1 MCCAPGP
8 RAVTSFAPM
17 LRLRAL
23 LVVLAASA
31 CTRETAGPSPSSA
44 SEVAPSAAP
53 EGMLWIPGGEFTMG
67 STDGLPDER
76 PPHRVRVSGFFLD
89 ATEVTNAQFR
99 AFVEATGYVT
109 IAERPLDADELM
121 RQAGPGA
128 QRPKPEDLQPGA
140 LVLDQAQTNG
150 WWWKW
155 QPGASWRKPDGVN
168 ALGPEHD
175 TLPVVQVAWDDARA
189 YCEWAGKRLPT
200 EAEWEY
206 AARGGLER
214 QRYVWGAD
222 KNPGGAHLANIWQG
236 RFPEHNRV
244 EDGFFGAAPV
254 KSFPPNGFGLY
265 DMSGNVWEWVSDW
278 YRPDTYA
285 KRGELS
291 VDPTG
296 PESSYDPQEPNPPKR
311 VNRGGSFLCS
321 DNYCIG
327 YRPSARMKS
336 SPDTGLFHTGFRCA
350 LTPPREKSV
359 ER

>member
-1 MCCAPGP
+1 
-8 RAVTSFAPM
+8 M

-31 CTRETAGPSPSSA
+31 CTRETAGPSPSNSRATSA
-44 SEVAPSAAP
+44 ESAPIAAP
-53 EGMLWIPGGEFTMG
+53 DGMLWIPGGEFTMG

-128 QRPKPEDLQPGA
+128 QRPSPEDLQPGA

-168 ALGPEHD
+168 ALAPEHD

-206 AARGGLER
+206 AARGGSEAA
-214 QRYVWGAD
+214 RYGEIETVAWYEANSGAQ
-222 KNPGGAHLANIWQG
+222 AH
-236 RFPEHNRV
+236 
-244 EDGFFGAAPV
+244 PV
-254 KSFPPNGFGLY
+254 GEKQPNAFGLY
-265 DMSGNVWEWVSDW
+265 DTLGNVAEWVADW
-278 YRPDTYA
+278 GGSTYEA
-285 KRGELS
+285 EPVSR
-291 VDPTG
+291 
-296 PESSYDPQEPNPPKR
+296 DPQGPSSGLGR
-311 VNRGGSFLCS
+311 SIRGGSWRVWPQ
-321 DNYCIG
+321 YV
-327 YRPSARMKS
+327 RVSARNQV
-336 SPDTGLFHTGFRCA
+336 SPDFESSEIGFRCV
-350 LTPPREKSV
+350 RDSG
-359 ER
+359 